1 MINNIKEVLVQQEGK
16 TISSDEESY
25 SEKQMLHFKILWW
38 NKMRL
43 TSLKKKIEDN
53 SARIEGIWGRI
64 NFRDFGEDSISN

>member
-16 TISSDEESY
+16 NISTDEESY

-43 TSLKKKIEDN
+43 TSLREKIEDN
-53 SARIEGIWGRI
+53 SARIEGI
-64 NFRDFGEDSISN
+64 

>member
-16 TISSDEESY
+16 NISTDEESY

-43 TSLKKKIEDN
+43 TSLKDKIEDN
-53 SARIEGIWGRI
+53 SARIEGI
-64 NFRDFGEDSISN
+64 

>member
-16 TISSDEESY
+16 TISTDEENY

-43 TSLKKKIEDN
+43 TSLKEKIEGN
-53 SARIEGIWGRI
+53 AARIEGI
-64 NFRDFGEDSISN
+64 

>member
-16 TISSDEESY
+16 NISTDEESY

-43 TSLKKKIEDN
+43 TSLKEKIENN
-53 SARIEGIWGRI
+53 SARIEGI
-64 NFRDFGEDSISN
+64 

>member
-16 TISSDEESY
+16 NISTDEENY

-43 TSLKKKIEDN
+43 TSLKEKIEDN
-53 SARIEGIWGRI
+53 SARIEGI
-64 NFRDFGEDSISN
+64 

>member
-16 TISSDEESY
+16 NISTDEESY

-43 TSLKKKIEDN
+43 TSLKEKIEDN
-53 SARIEGIWGRI
+53 SARIEGI
-64 NFRDFGEDSISN
+64 